1 MHQYKIWIAIFMAF
15 VLVIVAIA
23 LSAVSLQ
30 ESNEALA
37 NSLMNTEAIESEKY
51 IIVDKN
57 AAEQS
62 GAAIAPSIDKIT
74 NNPTRNP
81 TPNPTPNPTADEP
94 TTNKPTTIQPTS
106 SPTEPHPLN
115 PQWFQTTHADYK
127 EIDTAMTDDGPD
139 GDAHSFRVAQNM
151 CYLQDLEL
159 CPYDAYCPN
168 GKGHDPF
175 NGGPP
180 KTSNWGTLKETQWAP
195 FYSPDQYTGV
205 DIGKHWVQIGLIPAS
220 QGGDNDND
228 FVKCW
233 SHEDW
238 YAGGGEDV
246 ENIWEEEHRMWIL
259 CCTKPTDL

>member
-1 MHQYKIWIAIFMAF
+1 MESTAESVAGSHAGTIDLTGINDPARMGNHPDSSRRYGGPQMQQCKIWIAIFVAF

-51 IIVDKN
+51 IIVNKN

-62 GAAIAPSIDKIT
+62 GAAIVPSINKIT
-74 NNPTRNP
+74 NNPTR
-81 TPNPTPNPTADEP
+81 NPTPNPTADEP

-115 PQWFQTTHADYK
+115 PQWFQTTHDDYQSAN
-127 EIDTAMTDDGPD
+127 TAMSENPGVS
-139 GDAHSFRVAQNM
+139 GSVHSWHVAQNM
-151 CYLQDLEL
+151 CYRQNLNM

-180 KTSNWGTLKETQWAP
+180 KTSN
-195 FYSPDQYTGV
+195 
-205 DIGKHWVQIGLIPAS
+205 
-220 QGGDNDND
+220 
-228 FVKCW
+228 
-233 SHEDW
+233 
-238 YAGGGEDV
+238 
-246 ENIWEEEHRMWIL
+246 
-259 CCTKPTDL
+259 